1 MLRHSLV
8 KVLLMAL
15 IWCSAPV
22 MLFAQGQ
29 TVTVD
34 GVAYEVGFLTGSFSQ
49 NRSDLTNT
57 TTAPWYGNAG
67 LALTFAEAYKSQV
80 GTAPLIANSLNT
92 LNFMYSG
99 SFDMISGYSYNYNNE
114 IDSTL
119 IFFTNNLDNS
129 SGAFAYVSAST
140 PITTPTAPTNLVATV
155 GDGQVSVAF
164 TAPTDNGGS
173 AITDYEYQLDD
184 GSFVSA
190 GTTTSPVVITGLT
203 NGTSYNIKLRA
214 VNAAGDGAESSAVT
228 STPITTT
235 TAPTNLV
242 ATVGDGQVSVA
253 FTAPTDNGGSAIT
266 DYEYQLDDGS
276 FVSAGTTTSPVVITG
291 LTNGTSYNIK
301 LRAVNAAGAGAESAA
316 VTANTPSP
324 LSEFAA
330 NEAEI
335 RAVIVNDA
343 AQSLSS
349 NLSINRRMTQEAR
362 DRFIEGRRQM
372 ADQASA
378 LASRNNVPF
387 DIDGSFEMKGLSLTT
402 RGNFFEQT
410 GNYEGTYRRL
420 FFGDFD
426 VQHDADT
433 DSTTATLTARV
444 AWEHLITDQTMMGYF
459 VGGELARSTIN
470 GTFDGDQDR
479 LGLTIGGYAV
489 HELVDQVYFDSF
501 LTFGAGR
508 NDLEMD
514 NNVLALTSD
523 YTTRTATAG
532 AALSNVY
539 EYQRYE
545 FHPELAFSYGKTWI
559 DDVDF
564 TGRAYGLVDNT
575 LSLDAGTVSIT
586 NLTLR
591 PEVIWALDGDTVA
604 TSNSQL
610 GFAPRLICE
619 SRETVGRTEDCGGG
633 AELSLSSV
641 SEDGLSAAEFL
652 IILDRVGSSNRS
664 SFTLNLKHR
673 F

>member
-34 GVAYEVGFLTGSFSQ
+34 GVAYEVGFLTGSFDE

-80 GTAPLIANSLNT
+80 GTAPLITNSLET
-92 LNFMYSG
+92 LNFIYGEEFPNIRGYYYNDLNRTGKVQLTS
-99 SFDMISGYSYNYNNE
+99 SFSNAE
-114 IDSTL
+114 V
-119 IFFTNNLDNS
+119 
-129 SGAFAYVSAST
+129 AFAYV
-140 PITTPTAPTNLVATV
+140 ITA
-155 GDGQVSVAF
+155 
-164 TAPTDNGGS
+164 
-173 AITDYEYQLDD
+173 
-184 GSFVSA
+184 
-190 GTTTSPVVITGLT
+190 
-203 NGTSYNIKLRA
+203 
-214 VNAAGDGAESSAVT
+214 
-228 STPITTT
+228 
-235 TAPTNLV
+235 
-242 ATVGDGQVSVA
+242 
-253 FTAPTDNGGSAIT
+253 
-266 DYEYQLDDGS
+266 
-276 FVSAGTTTSPVVITG
+276 
-291 LTNGTSYNIK
+291 
-301 LRAVNAAGAGAESAA
+301 
-316 VTANTPSP
+316 SP

-641 SEDGLSAAEFL
+641 SEDGLSAAEFR

>member
-140 PITTPTAPTNLVATV
+140 PITTP
-155 GDGQVSVAF
+155 
-164 TAPTDNGGS
+164 
-173 AITDYEYQLDD
+173 
-184 GSFVSA
+184 
-190 GTTTSPVVITGLT
+190 
-203 NGTSYNIKLRA
+203 
-214 VNAAGDGAESSAVT
+214 
-228 STPITTT
+228 

-641 SEDGLSAAEFL
+641 SEDGLSAAEFR

>member
-99 SFDMISGYSYNYNNE
+99 SFDIISGYSYNYNNE

-140 PITTPTAPTNLVATV
+140 PITP
-155 GDGQVSVAF
+155 
-164 TAPTDNGGS
+164 
-173 AITDYEYQLDD
+173 
-184 GSFVSA
+184 
-190 GTTTSPVVITGLT
+190 
-203 NGTSYNIKLRA
+203 
-214 VNAAGDGAESSAVT
+214 
-228 STPITTT
+228 

>member
-22 MLFAQGQ
+22 MLFAQAQ

-99 SFDMISGYSYNYNNE
+99 SFDIISGYSYNYNNE

-140 PITTPTAPTNLVATV
+140 PITTP
-155 GDGQVSVAF
+155 
-164 TAPTDNGGS
+164 
-173 AITDYEYQLDD
+173 
-184 GSFVSA
+184 
-190 GTTTSPVVITGLT
+190 
-203 NGTSYNIKLRA
+203 
-214 VNAAGDGAESSAVT
+214 
-228 STPITTT
+228 

>member
-99 SFDMISGYSYNYNNE
+99 SFDIISGYSYNYNNE

-190 GTTTSPVVITGLT
+190 
-203 NGTSYNIKLRA
+203 N
-214 VNAAGDGAESSAVT
+214 
-228 STPITTT
+228 
-235 TAPTNLV
+235 
-242 ATVGDGQVSVA
+242 
-253 FTAPTDNGGSAIT
+253 
-266 DYEYQLDDGS
+266 
-276 FVSAGTTTSPVVITG
+276 TTTSPVVITG